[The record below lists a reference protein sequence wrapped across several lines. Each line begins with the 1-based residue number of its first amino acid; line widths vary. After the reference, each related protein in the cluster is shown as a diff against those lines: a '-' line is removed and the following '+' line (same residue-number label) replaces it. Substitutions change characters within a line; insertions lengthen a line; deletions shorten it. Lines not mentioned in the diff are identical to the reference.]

1 MWTFGKKVAGGFA
14 LSFVLLVGVGVV
26 AYQSITALA
35 KTSYAVT
42 HTHVVLEHLTNVLSL
57 LKDAETGQRGFVITG
72 DEAYL
77 EPYRS
82 AVDALPGTLGDL
94 RDLLADSASQEKRLD
109 ELEPLVTLKMAE
121 LKQTVDLRRSGGFE
135 SAAVVVRGGGRKE
148 DDGPSAPRRRPDGS

>member
-1 MWTFGKKVAGGFA
+1 MWTFGKKVTAGFA

-42 HTHVVLEHLTNVLSL
+42 HTHVVLEHLTSVVNV

-82 AVDALPGTLGDL
+82 AVDALPSTLEQTAQRPDDDVCLPRL
-94 RDLLADSASQEKRLD
+94 RL
-109 ELEPLVTLKMAE
+109 
-121 LKQTVDLRRSGGFE
+121 SG
-135 SAAVVVRGGGRKE
+135 AAGRGGGGGGGTGRK
-148 DDGPSAPRRRPDGS
+148 R